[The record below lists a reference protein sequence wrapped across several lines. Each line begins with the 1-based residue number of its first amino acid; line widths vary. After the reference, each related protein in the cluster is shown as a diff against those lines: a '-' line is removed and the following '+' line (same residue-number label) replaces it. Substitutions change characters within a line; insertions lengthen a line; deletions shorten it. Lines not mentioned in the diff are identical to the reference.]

1 MRVRGTSGRH
11 ISHYLK
17 AKGVKVDVISQT
29 MDDDNIGSIDAETD
43 AARTYAR
50 RRKLGQYAS
59 PNSQLKPD
67 WKKRHLASMIR
78 AGFGF
83 DVSKLVL
90 FTEYED

>member
-1 MRVRGTSGRH
+1 
-11 ISHYLK
+11 
-17 AKGVKVDVISQT
+17 
-29 MDDDNIGSIDAETD
+29 MDDNNIGSMGAEID